1 MNESPKRGLLAAYRR
16 LLGPLIRILIRNGV
30 SYSEFSQVAK
40 EAYVEVATKDF
51 RVKSGTISAS
61 RIAVLAGLPLETVEK
76 EKKELEKET
85 RDSNLDAIAD
95 VLFGWHTDSD
105 FVGPYGMPLEL
116 QFSQLEQ
123 TNLSSKNSIDF
134 RELVSRHVG
143 KTDPI
148 PLLKEL
154 LDIGAV
160 IETEKGWFKALIR
173 YYMPEG
179 MAPQGLEFLASSV
192 ENFVTTLDHNLNEK
206 DPKNKLFERTVYT
219 DKGISPD
226 DLLRFKTFSG
236 KKSQLLLEEIDNW
249 ISQLD
254 TPKESAQSNL
264 KTGFGIYHYIHDE
277 NKKR

>member
-16 LLGPLIRILIRNGV
+16 LLGPLIRILIRNGI
-30 SYSEFSQVAK
+30 SFSEFSQVAK

-51 RVKSGTISAS
+51 RVKSGTISSS
-61 RIAVLAGLPLETVEK
+61 RIAVLAGLSLETVEK

-116 QFSQLEQ
+116 QLSQLEH
-123 TNLSSKNSIDF
+123 TNLSSENSIDF
-134 RELVSRHVG
+134 RELVRRHVG
-143 KTDPI
+143 NTDPI

-173 YYMPEG
+173 YYMPEA

-219 DKGISPD
+219 DEGISPD

-249 ISQLD
+249 ISQLE
-254 TPKESAQSNL
+254 TPNESAQSNL

-277 NKKR
+277 SKKR